1 MGTKHIE
8 VTTLTF
14 QGHVTSSVITTTQ
27 SYDHDALS
35 LWKLDKADWCTFS
48 EACYEELTIANIE
61 DSSIDSFTE
70 KLIAIA
76 EKHHSKKQ
84 AT

>member
-1 MGTKHIE
+1 VE
-8 VTTLTF
+8 VR
-14 QGHVTSSVITTTQ
+14 Q
-27 SYDHDALS
+27 SRLVHL
-35 LWKLDKADWCTFS
+35 L